1 MAKDGT
7 KHRMAVI
14 GLGMAVGPHAK
25 SFADLKDRV
34 EIVDRL

>member
-25 SFADLKDRV
+25 SFHRS
-34 EIVDRL
+34 EGPC